1 MAEELVKAQKS
12 LREMDYDSMSEEEE
26 EVGEEDE
33 KKQSSLVSF
42 PTPKHVIDANNNNT
56 NTSSNNSSRIN
67 NYESTTSLERFF
79 SSTDDDD
86 DFQKNNNS
94 NNILIDFD
102 DVIKPSSNNTN
113 IIITTADENAK
124 LLYTKKTPAPNSL
137 FDDDDST
144 AAFTVELQTFNSNSN
159 NNNNNNNNDDI
170 TKFTTTNGGTVHTTT
185 YPGTAGYLEMEEE
198 PSREVYKERN
208 IDNNN
213 SSININNNINNSTKI
228 IGDSI
233 RTDSG
238 LVLTHRKIPAVSTT
252 HRNHQQQQQQQQQRQ
267 QNPAHRNHLQ
277 HHNTQHHDGS
287 SGNNSSGFRDAQQDY
302 FEVENGV
309 FRGWNKDNPNFQ
321 KQQQREGYFGSS
333 SGGIGGRQGNYT
345 GGGGMH
351 SMTMV
356 RAKRLMSF
364 VRIWV
369 VLFSLILLAMTGVFL
384 HSLGHHEDPATTTSK
399 RTTTQTNNDAS
410 NNNDGR
416 SSSSSRDVLLS
427 VVAPEEILLLPME
440 DVSQLSSSSAQQK
453 AYRARVIQQQQ
464 QQQQQPLRLQ
474 PPQLGQQHRNLLVNS
489 VSSGNSNGN
498 DNSGSSHRFLLGL
511 RQEFE
516 DWMMHHNKAYH
527 SEEEKQHRFS
537 IWSQNHERT
546 AEKNRRHGPCTL
558 TKQHVFGSNHF
569 KDLAPEE
576 FQAKFLTG
584 YKGAFTDVLEDKRQE
599 QPPDIRRLRKD
610 SGIVLNPK
618 IHKLNIH
625 ESVVQKQRHLNN
637 SYKPQVMGSSS
648 MYCKW
653 YDLSCVLRY
662 IWQSTGIQFGSL
674 IGTMEPKYDADAFPN
689 SVDWR
694 DSGAIS
700 DIRTQGECGAC
711 WAVTAVEEVE
721 SAVFLSTGT
730 LYALSESEIIVCDDS
745 CEMCSGGWPQNA
757 FEWVMDH
764 GGLPLQSSFPYD
776 EYTLIALTA
785 GLEGESDYYNED
797 SVESYRSE
805 TCPADGDN
813 SGSGSN
819 SNDGNSYWEDGMENE
834 NYADYS
840 NQGRYGNIRGYGYAT
855 DRCLCYSDGSGCD
868 CEDQDEDTA
877 INNIAT
883 YGPSVVCLEASTWQ
897 DYGGG
902 IITSDS
908 GCAQTFL
915 DMNHCVQVV
924 GYDFTTGS
932 SDCND
937 SNDEGCDS
945 NDENS
950 GSDSGSN
957 SGSGDSNGREGYW
970 IVRNQWGANW
980 GMNGYAYVSMGTN
993 TCGILNDMTI
1003 AYA

>member
-1 MAEELVKAQKS
+1 
-12 LREMDYDSMSEEEE
+12 
-26 EVGEEDE
+26 
-33 KKQSSLVSF
+33 
-42 PTPKHVIDANNNNT
+42 
-56 NTSSNNSSRIN
+56 
-67 NYESTTSLERFF
+67 
-79 SSTDDDD
+79 
-86 DFQKNNNS
+86 
-94 NNILIDFD
+94 
-102 DVIKPSSNNTN
+102 
-113 IIITTADENAK
+113 
-124 LLYTKKTPAPNSL
+124 
-137 FDDDDST
+137 
-144 AAFTVELQTFNSNSN
+144 
-159 NNNNNNNNDDI
+159 
-170 TKFTTTNGGTVHTTT
+170 
-185 YPGTAGYLEMEEE
+185 
-198 PSREVYKERN
+198 
-208 IDNNN
+208 
-213 SSININNNINNSTKI
+213 
-228 IGDSI
+228 
-233 RTDSG
+233 
-238 LVLTHRKIPAVSTT
+238 
-252 HRNHQQQQQQQQQRQ
+252 
-267 QNPAHRNHLQ
+267 
-277 HHNTQHHDGS
+277 
-287 SGNNSSGFRDAQQDY
+287 
-302 FEVENGV
+302 
-309 FRGWNKDNPNFQ
+309 
-321 KQQQREGYFGSS
+321 
-333 SGGIGGRQGNYT
+333 
-345 GGGGMH
+345 
-351 SMTMV
+351 
-356 RAKRLMSF
+356 
-364 VRIWV
+364 
-369 VLFSLILLAMTGVFL
+369 
-384 HSLGHHEDPATTTSK
+384 
-399 RTTTQTNNDAS
+399 
-410 NNNDGR
+410 
-416 SSSSSRDVLLS
+416 
-427 VVAPEEILLLPME
+427 
-440 DVSQLSSSSAQQK
+440 
-453 AYRARVIQQQQ
+453 
-464 QQQQQPLRLQ
+464 
-474 PPQLGQQHRNLLVNS
+474 
-489 VSSGNSNGN
+489 
-498 DNSGSSHRFLLGL
+498 
-511 RQEFE
+511 
-516 DWMMHHNKAYH
+516 MMLHNKAYH

-537 IWSQNHERT
+537 IWSQNHART

-610 SGIVLNPK
+610 SGI
-618 IHKLNIH
+618 
-625 ESVVQKQRHLNN
+625 
-637 SYKPQVMGSSS
+637 
-648 MYCKW
+648 
-653 YDLSCVLRY
+653 
-662 IWQSTGIQFGSL
+662 
-674 IGTMEPKYDADAFPN
+674 YDADAFPN

-776 EYTLIALTA
+776 AYTLIALT
-785 GLEGESDYYNED
+785 
-797 SVESYRSE
+797 
-805 TCPADGDN
+805 
-813 SGSGSN
+813 
-819 SNDGNSYWEDGMENE
+819 
-834 NYADYS
+834 ADYS

-924 GYDFTTGS
+924 GYAFTTGS

-970 IVRNQWGANW
+970 IVRNQWGDSW